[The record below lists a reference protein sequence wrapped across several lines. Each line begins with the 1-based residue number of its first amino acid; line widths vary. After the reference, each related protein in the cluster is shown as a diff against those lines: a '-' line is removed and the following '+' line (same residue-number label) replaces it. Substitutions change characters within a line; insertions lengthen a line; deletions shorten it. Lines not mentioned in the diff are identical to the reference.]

1 MCIARLREKPRDGSA
16 LRWAVAALSLV
27 TILTFIPYRIA
38 ALRYQPTPD
47 VQMHIGKAA
56 GGRAWSEIFL
66 LRPGAGAD
74 TQPGYHIAVAQAA
87 RLLQNP
93 TSLALALVITG
104 FVVWCLAS
112 LLAVWNAEA
121 WVWGLFLTVFSTRF
135 AGQMLSGGPSLI
147 TGIAVTCLLIWFD
160 RRPRNWGIAAL
171 LTGLAAATDAWV
183 SGEWY
188 MLFPLVLATGA
199 CYKNIGA
206 RVGLG
211 WLLGSLAAWPL
222 LWDSLRYLAADF
234 SGHENWSNV
243 LRFPLLE
250 RDACAPLIIAAS
262 ILHHRARGWPWTW
275 KTPSFCVLAMTWA
288 GGMIYPRLWETVGC
302 PALLVWLTGMAAEN
316 LGRAKAAGIRWHT
329 FALATAFAATA
340 LCLRASADG
349 NGWSGRQYASGFGPK
364 FVLPTK
370 GVVYTLD
377 KDFARGALFN
387 CPMSRWRLSAGFTDQ
402 DAEPEVREALSMS
415 HKEAQT
421 WQANRVLARMATPE
435 DCLVVKDKHYGPG
448 ELATNVP
455 GFSWQFVDAH
465 WVGKRRRQ

>member
-1 MCIARLREKPRDGSA
+1 M
-16 LRWAVAALSLV
+16 
-27 TILTFIPYRIA
+27 
-38 ALRYQPTPD
+38 
-47 VQMHIGKAA
+47 
-56 GGRAWSEIFL
+56 
-66 LRPGAGAD
+66 
-74 TQPGYHIAVAQAA
+74 
-87 RLLQNP
+87 
-93 TSLALALVITG
+93 
-104 FVVWCLAS
+104 
-112 LLAVWNAEA
+112 
-121 WVWGLFLTVFSTRF
+121 
-135 AGQMLSGGPSLI
+135 
-147 TGIAVTCLLIWFD
+147 
-160 RRPRNWGIAAL
+160 
-171 LTGLAAATDAWV
+171 GLAAATDAWV

-188 MLFPLVLATGA
+188 MLFPLVLAAGA

-243 LRFPLLE
+243 LHFPLLE
-250 RDACAPLIIAAS
+250 RDACAPLIIVAS

-402 DAEPEVREALSMS
+402 DAEPEVLEALSMS

-421 WQANRVLARMATPE
+421 WQANRALARMATPE

-448 ELATNVP
+448 ELETNVP
-455 GFSWQFVDAH
+455 GFSWQLMDAH
-465 WVGKRRRQ
+465 WVGKRGRP